1 MTDPKSTL
9 GAVQTLRKALIVDY
23 VSGRSSRLALSDAIY
38 DFERLAEKL
47 RDLGILNPTPL
58 EEE

>member
-1 MTDPKSTL
+1 MADPKSTL
-9 GAVQTLRKALIVDY
+9 GAVQTLRTALHRDY
-23 VSGRSSRLALSDAIY
+23 ASGRSSRLALSDAIY

-47 RDLGILNPTPL
+47 RDLGLLSPTPL